1 MQQASASEST
11 TRAGSNS
18 LVLRNAALLV
28 VAQAITTP
36 FAVVVNAV
44 MGRYVGPAEFG
55 RLYLAQ
61 TFCGFGFLAVEWGQS
76 LTLPGMI
83 AKDRTRA
90 GELLASALAWRLST
104 AIVVSAVL
112 AVMATLLGHGSD
124 VTRLLLLVALGAAIA
139 NMSSACQETI
149 RGFERTDV
157 MAYAQVGGQLL
168 AGAAAIVTLVV
179 GGGLPAVLVVQ
190 AACGAIVLG
199 FVVRAV
205 RSVGVSGLSVRG
217 QTLKDLV
224 SGGTPFVLFGLA
236 MALQP
241 NIDALFMAKLVPD
254 EVVGWHAAAR
264 RLTGVLVFPANAI
277 IAALYPTLCRLHAEN
292 HDEYLRT
299 ASSAIRTT
307 TVLSVP
313 LALGCFLYPDLGI
326 RIFSRD
332 SFGAAEDNLRVLA
345 PFLFLLYFSMPL
357 GCALLAGGKQRAW
370 SMVQIACIVFSVTLD
385 PVLIPWFQQRMK
397 NGGLGVCVATLVS
410 ELFMVGLGIWLTP
423 RGLFDR
429 KLLRQLALALAAG
442 GAMFGIARLLGWV
455 TVFVAA
461 PISVVGYVL
470 CLWMIGGLDRDQIAA
485 FRGIFARKLARR
497 GNS

>member
-1 MQQASASEST
+1 MQDAPVSEQV
-11 TRAGSNS
+11 AGAGTGS
-18 LVLRNAALLV
+18 LVLRNAALLFI
-28 VAQAITTP
+28 AQVITTP
-36 FAVVVNAV
+36 FAVLVNAV
-44 MGRYVGPAEFG
+44 MGRYIGPAEFG

-61 TFCGFGFLAVEWGQS
+61 TFCGFGFLAVEWGQA

-83 AKDRTRA
+83 AKDRARA
-90 GELLASALAWRLST
+90 GELLATAAVWRLT
-104 AIVVSAVL
+104 AAVVVSVVL
-112 AVMATLLGHGSD
+112 AFVATTLGHDTS
-124 VTRLLLLVALGAAIA
+124 VTTLLLLVALGATIA
-139 NMSSACQETI
+139 TLSSACQETI

-168 AGAAAIVTLVV
+168 AGTAAIVTLVI

-190 AACGAIVLG
+190 AACAAIVLIP
-199 FVVRAV
+199 VARAT
-205 RSVGVSGLSVRG
+205 RSVGVAGYSVRL
-217 QTLKDLV
+217 QTLKELV
-224 SGGTPFVLFGLA
+224 YGGTPFVLFGLA

-307 TVLSVP
+307 TILAVP
-313 LALGCFLYPDLGI
+313 LALGCFLYPDIGV

-332 SFGAAEDNLRVLA
+332 SFGAAEDNLRILA
-345 PFLFLLYFSMPL
+345 GFLFLVYFSMPL

-370 SMVQIACIVFSVTLD
+370 STVQVACIAFSVTLD
-385 PVLIPWFQQRMK
+385 PLLIPWFQERAG

-410 ELFMVGLGIWLTP
+410 ELFMVGLGVWLSP

-429 KLLRQLALALAAG
+429 KLLRQLGLALAAG
-442 GAMFGIARLLGWV
+442 GVMFGIARLLGGL

-461 PISVVGYVL
+461 PLAMTAYVL
-470 CLWMIGGLDRDQIAA
+470 CLWFIGGLDKDQIAA

-497 GNS
+497 STG

>member
-1 MQQASASEST
+1 MQEAPVSEHAP
-11 TRAGSNS
+11 RAGTSS
-18 LVLRNAALLV
+18 LVLRNAALLF
-28 VAQAITTP
+28 VAQLITTP
-36 FAVVVNAV
+36 FAVLVNAV
-44 MGRYVGPAEFG
+44 MGRYIGPAEFG

-61 TFCGFGFLAVEWGQS
+61 TFCGFGFLAVEWGQA

-90 GELLASALAWRLST
+90 GELLATALAWRLGI
-104 AIVVSAVL
+104 AIAVSALL
-112 AVMATLLGHGSD
+112 ALSAMLLGHGSN
-124 VTRLLLLVALGAAIA
+124 VTTLLLLVALGAAIS
-139 NMSSACQETI
+139 NLSSACQETI

-157 MAYAQVGGQLL
+157 MAFAQVGGQLL
-168 AGAAAIVTLVV
+168 AGTAAIITLVV
-179 GGGLPAVLVVQ
+179 GGRLPAVLVVQ
-190 AACGAIVLG
+190 AACAAIVL
-199 FVVRAV
+199 VPVARAV
-205 RSVGVSGLSVRG
+205 RGVGVTGFTVKL

-224 SGGTPFVLFGLA
+224 WNGTPFVLFGLA

-307 TVLSVP
+307 TILSVP
-313 LALGCFLYPDLGI
+313 LALGCFLYPDIGI

-332 SFGAAEDNLRVLA
+332 SFGAAEDNLRILA
-345 PFLFLLYFSMPL
+345 GFLFLLYFSMPL

-370 SMVQIACIVFSVTLD
+370 SMVQIACIVFSVILD
-385 PVLIPWFQQRMK
+385 PVLIPWFQERSG

-410 ELFMVGLGIWLTP
+410 ELFMVGLGVWLTP

-429 KLLRQLALALAAG
+429 KLLRQLGLVLAAG
-442 GAMFGIARLLGWV
+442 GAMYAIARLLGGL
-455 TVFVAA
+455 TVFAAA
-461 PISVVGYVL
+461 PIAVVGYVL
-470 CLWMIGGLDRDQIAA
+470 CLWLIGGLDKDQIAA

-497 GNS
+497 